1 MAFPKVDQFR
11 QTRAMTKSYY
21 AGQELDAPCGRCK
34 GETRHRILSITDGVP
49 EKLIC
54 VSCKSVHK
62 FRAERAEK
70 PSAPPRLSRPTA
82 AARVASPSRA
92 AAASPSRF
100 QELMVAEQAGAK
112 AVPYSVA
119 QRWEEG
125 MWMDHPNFGLGKVQK
140 RLGRKVDV
148 LFRDGLKTLVSA

>member
-1 MAFPKVDQFR
+1 
-11 QTRAMTKSYY
+11 MTKSYY
-21 AGQELDAPCGRCK
+21 AGQDLDAPCGRCK
-34 GETRHRILSITDGVP
+34 GETRHRILSITDGIP
-49 EKLIC
+49 EKIIC

-62 FRAERAEK
+62 FRAERTGKA
-70 PSAPPRLSRPTA
+70 AP
-82 AARVASPSRA
+82 AARPPHPTQAARTASPRSTV
-92 AAASPSRF
+92 SPSRF
-100 QELMVAEQAGAK
+100 QELMMAEQAGTK
-112 AVPYSVA
+112 ALSYNVS

>member
-1 MAFPKVDQFR
+1 M
-11 QTRAMTKSYY
+11 TRSYY

-54 VSCKSVHK
+54 IACNSVHK
-62 FRAERAEK
+62 FRAERHA
-70 PSAPPRLSRPTA
+70 PSPSIRTSRPTV
-82 AARVASPSRA
+82 AARNAAPR

-100 QELMVAEQAGAK
+100 QELMVEEQAGTR
-112 AVPYSVA
+112 AVAYSVG

-125 MWMDHPNFGLGKVQK
+125 MWMDHPKFGLGKVQK

>member
-1 MAFPKVDQFR
+1 M
-11 QTRAMTKSYY
+11 TRNYY

-54 VSCKSVHK
+54 ISCSSVHK
-62 FRAERAEK
+62 FRPEK
-70 PSAPPRLSRPTA
+70 LEPQGPPPRASRPTA
-82 AARVASPSRA
+82 AARAATPR

-100 QELMVAEQAGAK
+100 QELMVEEQAGSRAL
-112 AVPYSVA
+112 AYTVT
-119 QRWEEG
+119 QRWDEG
-125 MWMDHPNFGLGKVQK
+125 MWMDHPKFGLGKVQK

>member
-1 MAFPKVDQFR
+1 MVGRFR
-11 QTRAMTKSYY
+11 QTGLMTKSYY
-21 AGQELDAPCGRCK
+21 AGQDLDAPCGRCK

-49 EKLIC
+49 EKIIC

-62 FRAERAEK
+62 FRAEKAEK
-70 PSAPPRLSRPTA
+70 PAAPPRPGRPTA
-82 AARVASPSRA
+82 ASRAASPR

-100 QELMVAEQAGAK
+100 QELMMADQAGTK
-112 AVPYSVA
+112 AVAYTVA
-119 QRWEEG
+119 QRWDEG

>member
-1 MAFPKVDQFR
+1 
-11 QTRAMTKSYY
+11 MTKSYY
-21 AGQELDAPCGRCK
+21 AGQDIDAPCGRCK

-54 VSCKSVHK
+54 VTCKSVHK
-62 FRAERAEK
+62 FRAEKAER
-70 PSAPPRLSRPTA
+70 PAASSRPAHPTA
-82 AARVASPSRA
+82 AVRA
-92 AAASPSRF
+92 AAPRAAASPSRF
-100 QELMVAEQAGAK
+100 QELMVAEQAGTR
-112 AVPYSVA
+112 AVTYNVS

-125 MWMDHPNFGLGKVQK
+125 MWMDHPSFGLGKVQK